1 MPRGAFPECCS
12 QCPRPLVSPCQPAP
26 PEETLEHQQVVL
38 AQSPVGS
45 LLLSSVSWCT
55 QGSVCAL
62 QDWRLC
68 FPQSCGSLVI
78 KSHWPSR
85 SDSLGIPSPFVRSP
99 GWEAWRGFR
108 TFTTAG
114 KLLWYY
120 CHPVYESP
128 TGWVWNFILS
138 WLCPSYCLAM
148 ASSLSLEMGYL
159 LWVGSA
165 SSCWRLF
172 NSLLWF
178 WCSHSRRWPH
188 RFYSAILNWKLG
200 IYVLTAIL
208 LIVFDLFV

>member
-26 PEETLEHQQVVL
+26 PEETLEHQQGVL

-85 SDSLGIPSPFVRSP
+85 SDSLGNSSPFVGFQAEKP
-99 GWEAWRGFR
+99 AVGFR
-108 TFTTAG
+108 IFTTVEV
-114 KLLWYY
+114 LIWYY
-120 CHPVYESP
+120 CSP
-128 TGWVWNFILS
+128 IFQPPTKWVWDLILS
-138 WLCPSYCLAM
+138 
-148 ASSLSLEMGYL
+148 
-159 LWVGSA
+159 
-165 SSCWRLF
+165 
-172 NSLLWF
+172 
-178 WCSHSRRWPH
+178 
-188 RFYSAILNWKLG
+188 
-200 IYVLTAIL
+200 
-208 LIVFDLFV
+208 

>member
-1 MPRGAFPECCS
+1 M
-12 QCPRPLVSPCQPAP
+12 
-26 PEETLEHQQVVL
+26 
-38 AQSPVGS
+38 
-45 LLLSSVSWCT
+45 LLLSLISLPGSFLAWGDPAHRSKGFMVGLLATSKRVYAKGGLSRVLQPVPPSLGKPLPTHTSRGDSWTPAGGFGSVSCGVTAPFLRCT

-85 SDSLGIPSPFVRSP
+85 SDSLGIPSLSVRSP

-108 TFTTAG
+108 TFATAG

-120 CHPVYESP
+120 CYPVYGSP

-159 LWVGSA
+159 LWIGS
-165 SSCWRLF
+165 S
-172 NSLLWF
+172 
-178 WCSHSRRWPH
+178 
-188 RFYSAILNWKLG
+188 
-200 IYVLTAIL
+200 IL
-208 LIVFDLFV
+208 LLTIVQ

>member
-138 WLCPSYCLAM
+138 WLCPSYCLTA
-148 ASSLSLEMGYL
+148 ASFLFLDMGYL
-159 LWVGSA
+159 LFGKFQCLCGCSTT
-165 SSCWRLF
+165 SCDFGAVAGESEHSFLLCHLEPQNFLKRL
-172 NSLLWF
+172 
-178 WCSHSRRWPH
+178 
-188 RFYSAILNWKLG
+188 
-200 IYVLTAIL
+200 
-208 LIVFDLFV
+208 